1 MNNKCPKC
9 NAKLKTF
16 YFKPACPRCGANLMY
31 YGFDERLAEDAAKAD
46 KEWGFI
52 ENLLDGIKQ
61 SAIGSVIAILRLISF
76 VLPVL
81 ALLMPV
87 FKVDNQSVSL
97 ISLIKSIIADSN
109 SVFGNTAMILCLAV
123 FASVVVFALLSAV
136 ISLFSF
142 TKNGFKRNL
151 IISVIAITVFAVL
164 SIVAI
169 ANGCS
174 VSYGVFAVIILQIIT
189 VILHFSQRDSF
200 VKDGK

>member
-1 MNNKCPKC
+1 MNNRCPKC

-16 YFKPACPRCGANLMY
+16 YFKPNCPHCNANLMY
-31 YGFDERLAEDAAKAD
+31 YDFDSRLKADAALAD

-61 SAIGSVIAILRLISF
+61 SAIGSLIAILRLISF
-76 VLPVL
+76 VLPIL

-87 FKVDNQSVSL
+87 FKLDSQNVSL
-97 ISLIKSIIADSN
+97 ISLIKTIIADSEA
-109 SVFGNTAMILCLAV
+109 VFGNTAMFLCLAV
-123 FASVVVFALLSAV
+123 FASVVVFALLSAI

-151 IISVIAITVFAVL
+151 IFSVIAITVFAIL

-174 VSYGVFAVIILQIIT
+174 ISYGAFAVVILQIIT
-189 VILHFSQRDSF
+189 VILHFAQRD
-200 VKDGK
+200 KMIK

>member
-1 MNNKCPKC
+1 MNNNCPKC
-9 NAKLKTF
+9 NAKLKPF
-16 YFKPACPRCGANLMY
+16 YFKPTCPQCGANLMY
-31 YGFDERLAEDAAKAD
+31 YGFDERLEEDAAKAD

-52 ENLLDGIKQ
+52 ENLLNGIKQ
-61 SAIGSVIAILRLISF
+61 SAIGSVVAILRLISF
-76 VLPVL
+76 VLSVL

-87 FKVDNQSVSL
+87 FKVDNQNISL

-123 FASVVVFALLSAV
+123 FVSVVIFALLSAI

-151 IISVIAITVFAVL
+151 IVSVLAITVYAVI
-164 SIVAI
+164 SIVAV

-174 VSYGVFAVIILQIIT
+174 ISYGAFAVVILQIIT
-189 VILHFSQRDSF
+189 VILHFAQRD
-200 VKDGK
+200 KINEKN